1 MYNEAVRKNVKYA
14 GMYVS
19 TVPELLVVDPEL
31 VREITVKQFDHFTDR
46 QPFAR
51 KKYESVAI
59 ILFIYF

>member
-46 QPFAR
+46 QPFAKR
-51 KKYESVAI
+51 K
-59 ILFIYF
+59 